1 MFFVCNLHFLFCIAP
16 IDFKVYDMQGAQ
28 SGHNVLIMSGIQG
41 DEPGAYNAT
50 NLFLQYYTIKKGSV
64 RVIPVLSPHSMYYN
78 SRGIYG
84 DLNRKFATLSKRD
97 PEFGVIQKIKEQ
109 ILKAEIQA
117 VFHMHDGSG
126 FYREQYINET
136 FNPKRWG
143 NCSIIDQDSIN
154 VEPFGNLKEIVE
166 QIVAHTNTGLLKSFH
181 KYHIHNTHTAIK
193 DKQMQKSLTY
203 FAITNGK
210 PAFAHEASKT
220 LPLRERVYYHL
231 LGIEGFLQA
240 VGVEFERNFDLTP
253 KTIASLINDKNLTLT
268 IDSSITIPLFHLKS
282 PINFFPIPL
291 SAKGDVQNLAL
302 ESKSYILGLSPE
314 GDFKADS
321 MVFLKYGNRTMAR
334 IKPLYLEFDKS
345 LEHIDIQVDGKRQ
358 EVKIG
363 SILKVKDN
371 FYLHN
376 KDGYRANV
384 IGFIKPNDIAKKP
397 QEFDVLVQKKA
408 MLKKF
413 ALDINAKLYRVEF
426 YKGNAFSGMILVE
439 FE

>member
-1 MFFVCNLHFLFCIAP
+1 
-16 IDFKVYDMQGAQ
+16 
-28 SGHNVLIMSGIQG
+28 
-41 DEPGAYNAT
+41 
-50 NLFLQYYTIKKGSV
+50 
-64 RVIPVLSPHSMYYN
+64 
-78 SRGIYG
+78 
-84 DLNRKFATLSKRD
+84 
-97 PEFGVIQKIKEQ
+97 
-109 ILKAEIQA
+109 
-117 VFHMHDGSG
+117 
-126 FYREQYINET
+126 
-136 FNPKRWG
+136 
-143 NCSIIDQDSIN
+143 
-154 VEPFGNLKEIVE
+154 
-166 QIVAHTNTGLLKSFH
+166 
-181 KYHIHNTHTAIK
+181 
-193 DKQMQKSLTY
+193 MQKSLTY

-345 LEHIDIQVDGKRQ
+345 LEHIDIQVDGKKQ

>member
-1 MFFVCNLHFLFCIAP
+1 
-16 IDFKVYDMQGAQ
+16 
-28 SGHNVLIMSGIQG
+28 
-41 DEPGAYNAT
+41 
-50 NLFLQYYTIKKGSV
+50 
-64 RVIPVLSPHSMYYN
+64 
-78 SRGIYG
+78 
-84 DLNRKFATLSKRD
+84 SKRD